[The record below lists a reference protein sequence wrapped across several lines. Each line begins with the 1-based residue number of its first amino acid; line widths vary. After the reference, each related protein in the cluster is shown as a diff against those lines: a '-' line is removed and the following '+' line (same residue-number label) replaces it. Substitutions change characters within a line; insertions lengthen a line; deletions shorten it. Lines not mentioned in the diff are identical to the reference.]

1 MFLLRKKFKIRTDHA
16 PLLSIKTNANP
27 SGSLAR
33 WLDHLSIYTFE
44 IEHKK
49 GAGNLLADALSRINI
64 PEFQQE
70 TTFADQIINAVNI
83 ILNQEG
89 QEMRLH
95 EWTNEEIED
104 SIASP
109 EEPEHVE

>member
-1 MFLLRKKFKIRTDHA
+1 M
-16 PLLSIKTNANP
+16 LSIKTNTNP
-27 SGSLAR
+27 SGRLAR

-49 GAGNLLADALSRINI
+49 GADNLLADALSILNI
-64 PEFQQE
+64 PEYQQE
-70 TTFADQIINAVNI
+70 TAFADQIINAVNI

-89 QEMRLH
+89 QDMRLH
-95 EWTNEEIED
+95 EWTNQEIED

-109 EEPEHVE
+109 EEPEPVE